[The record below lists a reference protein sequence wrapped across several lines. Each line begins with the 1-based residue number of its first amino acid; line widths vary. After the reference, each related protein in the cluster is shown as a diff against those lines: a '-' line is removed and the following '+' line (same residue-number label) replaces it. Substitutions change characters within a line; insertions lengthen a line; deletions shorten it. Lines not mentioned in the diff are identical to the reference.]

1 MPDRTP
7 KRKLTTIL
15 YADVVGYSQL
25 TGRDEVGTHQRMM
38 AVLDYASESI
48 KERGGT
54 VLRYAG
60 DAILAEFPSLIG
72 AVETA
77 ADIQTELAARNRNLD
92 DLKKIQ
98 IRIGLNLGEVIEDR
112 EEIFGDG
119 VNLAARLEAA
129 AKPGGIC
136 VSSAFYDQ
144 IAGKTQLQFNDGG
157 EETFKNIVR
166 PVHIYHWQ
174 PEAAANVQRT
184 IAKEAKP
191 SIAVLPFVNM
201 SGDAEQEYFADGI
214 TEDLITALSK
224 IRSFL
229 VIARN
234 STFTY
239 KGRAVDITKVAA
251 DLGVR
256 YVLEGSVRTAG
267 NRVRITAQLVD
278 AETGHH
284 VWAERYDRELNDIF
298 DLQDEM
304 TQVIAGTLEP
314 ELNAVERERAV
325 RKAPDSLDAWEIY
338 QRALWHMYDMEPQN
352 NPVAIDLFQRSIAVD
367 PNFAPAYAYLCYSHY
382 QTVIMGWGEDDESSL
397 AQAMEAAQKAL
408 ALDPKDSVAYFALG
422 RIQMLRGQHD
432 DSIASLQKAIDLNPN
447 SFQAY
452 HGLAMVLV
460 LAGRL
465 DEAKEISMKGE
476 HISPRDPLLWAAIA
490 VRSLAY
496 LLSNDYDDALHLARR
511 ARQFPNPSGYWPHAL
526 SASALAHLGQMEEA
540 QNEVKLALQKKSDLS
555 LSYLKKTLPTKHEG
569 GLEPYLSGLRKA
581 GLPE

>member
-1 MPDRTP
+1 MEESLS
-7 KRKLTTIL
+7 RKLTAIL
-15 YADVVGYSQL
+15 YADVAGYSRL
-25 TGRDEVGTHQRMM
+25 TGQDEVGAHQQVMQ
-38 AVLDYASESI
+38 VLDQASDSI
-48 KERGGT
+48 KAGGGT

-77 ADIQTELAARNRNLD
+77 AKIQTDLAARNSNLGD
-92 DLKKIQ
+92 AKKIQ
-98 IRIGLNLGEVIEDR
+98 IRIGLNLGEVIQDR

-119 VNLAARLEAA
+119 VNLAARLEAISR
-129 AKPGGIC
+129 PGGIC
-136 VSSAFYDQ
+136 ISSAFFDQ
-144 IAGKTQLQFNDGG
+144 VVGKTLLQFSDGG
-157 EETFKNIVR
+157 EESFKNIAR
-166 PVHIYHWQ
+166 PVRVYHWQ
-174 PEAAANVQRT
+174 PEAAQRAQRSLAT
-184 IAKEAKP
+184 DAKP
-191 SIAVLPFVNM
+191 SIAVLPFTNM

-239 KGRAVDITKVAA
+239 KGQAVEIRRVAA

-267 NRVRITAQLVD
+267 SRVRISAQLID
-278 AETGHH
+278 ADTGHH

-298 DLQDEM
+298 ELQDEM

-314 ELNAVERERAV
+314 ELNAAERERAV
-325 RKAPDSLDAWEIY
+325 RKPPDSLDAWGIY
-338 QRALWHMYDMEPQN
+338 QRALWHMYSLAKEH
-352 NPVAIDLFQRSIAVD
+352 NPVAIELFQQSIATD
-367 PNFAPAYAYLCYSHY
+367 PNFAPAYAYLSYSHY
-382 QTVIMGWGEDDESSL
+382 MTVIMGWGKDDEWSL
-397 AQAMEAAQKAL
+397 SQAMEAARKAQTI
-408 ALDPKDSVAYFALG
+408 DPKDSVTHFSLG

-432 DSIASLQKAIDLNPN
+432 DSIASLEKAIELSPN

-496 LLSNDYDDALHLARR
+496 ILTHDYDDALHLARR
-511 ARQFPNPSGYWPHAL
+511 AKQFPNPSGYWPHAL
-526 SASALAHLGQMEEA
+526 SASALAHLGQIEEA
-540 QNEVKLALQKKSDLS
+540 QSSVKLALQNKPDLT
-555 LSYLKKTLPTKHEG
+555 LSYLKKTLPTKHED
-569 GLEPYLSGLRKA
+569 GLEHYLSGLGKA
-581 GLPE
+581 GLLE